1 MSVTWSQGAGVNR
14 YFADASLPS
23 RETAALKAFARRD
36 PRNWFPVAVNAVVIG
51 VLLAWLYLQLP
62 GHAPKAAIDVAL
74 VGVMAFV
81 VVGAVSYLWWELAL
95 AGRVRRAV
103 ARRSRVGALLTSSFG
118 PRALRVTTPEI
129 SYEIP
134 YTSIEQVARFGDML
148 VIKPVNQVV
157 MALPMEL
164 VTRQDYELVMSKL
177 ERASAPVGSRSAP

>member
-1 MSVTWSQGAGVNR
+1 MTWSQGAGVNR

-36 PRNWFPVAVNAVVIG
+36 PRSWLPVAVNAVVLG

-62 GHAPKAAIDVAL
+62 GHAPRAVLDVAL
-74 VGVMAFV
+74 AGVMAFV
-81 VVGAVSYLWWELAL
+81 VVAAVSYLWWELAL

-103 ARRSRVGALLTSSFG
+103 ARRAGVGALLTSSFG

-134 YTSIEQVARFGDML
+134 YSAIEQVARFGDML

-157 MALPMEL
+157 VALPMEL
-164 VTRQDYELVMSKL
+164 VTRQDYELVMRKL
-177 ERASAPVGSRSAP
+177 GRASAPVGPLRAP